1 LADAP
6 SSGALYDF
14 YKKDYMAVQDFAMS
28 PQSDQQLDGIYEVA
42 LKTPLR
48 ITGSILDA
56 TTGKAM
62 AKCKVSEGIEYDDG
76 RAPEW
81 GWGQT
86 QTITD
91 GRYAFVIA
99 DSVWARRVRVD
110 AEGYQPAIS
119 PIFRP
124 GESDD
129 AQATFDFKL
138 SKGSPFSGTILGPDG
153 KPLANVEVYLATNPF
168 TVDNGK
174 PSSESRQRARMT
186 RTDAAGRFELGPEVE
201 PFYLVVLDDQGYATA
216 TEAEVAK
223 NPRIQIKPWAD
234 NKREF
239 RVERSPH
246 IGPRH

>member
-1 LADAP
+1 
-6 SSGALYDF
+6 
-14 YKKDYMAVQDFAMS
+14 
-28 PQSDQQLDGIYEVA
+28 
-42 LKTPLR
+42 
-48 ITGSILDA
+48 
-56 TTGKAM
+56 M

-81 GWGQT
+81 DRPQS
-86 QTITD
+86 ITD

-99 DSVWARRVRVD
+99 DSVWARRVRVE

-138 SKGSPFSGTILGPDG
+138 SKAAPISGTILGPDG
-153 KPLANVEVYLATNPF
+153 KPLANVEVYLAANPF
-168 TVDNGK
+168 TVNKGK
-174 PSSESRQRARMT
+174 PSYESRQRARIA
-186 RTDAAGRFELGPEVE
+186 RTDVAGRFELAPEVE
-201 PFYLVVLDDQGYATA
+201 PFYLVVLDDQGFATV

-223 NPRIQIKPWAD
+223 NPRIQVKPWAD

-239 RVERSPH
+239 RVERSPY